1 MTFDTGAGR
10 EERGGSPS
18 RSRRS
23 ILLGGAAALAVLFVG
38 GAVVQL
44 PRIES
49 DLQSRVD
56 ERLAVGGFA
65 ATSSFSGQDATLRCS
80 APLADPA
87 AAVAVAESVWGVRT
101 ATLDAT
107 CTGDGVTTTANDATT
122 AAPTASTTNTT
133 APTVVETT
141 TVTTAAPTTVAV
153 TTTTAAPVVVFGA
166 QFADGLI
173 VLSGKV
179 GSDLER
185 FVLVQRAQGAVAPAN
200 VINLVV
206 VDPTVPTVPADSF
219 GSFLNLM
226 AAMPPNLVTG
236 SLEWNGGSL
245 VASGSYIDDTGRAAF
260 GAAAAAA
267 GVAPTLTVRATATAD
282 QAAALEIEL
291 NALVAAE
298 PILFDK
304 GSTTISLS
312 SLATVQKVA
321 GIAKR
326 YAGVSIDVQGHTDSE
341 GDPGRN
347 LTLSQQRAA
356 AVRDALVVLGVPAA
370 QLTSQGFGLTQPIL
384 DAAGNEV
391 PELSRR
397 VVFGVT
403 LA

>member
-1 MTFDTGAGR
+1 MTFDTGAAHG
-10 EERGGSPS
+10 ERGGSPS

-44 PRIES
+44 PRIET

-56 ERLAVGGFA
+56 ERLAIDGFA
-65 ATSSFSGQDATLRCS
+65 ATSSFSGQDGTLRCS
-80 APLADPA
+80 APLPDPA
-87 AAVAVAESVWGVRT
+87 AAVAAAESVWGVRS
-101 ATLDAT
+101 AALDGS
-107 CTGDGVTTTANDATT
+107 CTGDGATTTSNAVTTSAAPATT
-122 AAPTASTTNTT
+122 PATT
-133 APTVVETT
+133 VLQTT
-141 TVTTAAPTTVAV
+141 TLPPTTVAV
-153 TTTTAAPVVVFGA
+153 TTTTAAPAVVFGA

-185 FVLVQRAQGAVAPAN
+185 FALVQRAQGAVAPAN

-206 VDPTVPTVPADSF
+206 VDPTTATVPPDSF

-226 AAMPPNLVTG
+226 AAMPPNLVSG
-236 SLEWNGGSL
+236 NLEWNGGSL
-245 VASGSYIDDTGRAAF
+245 VVSGSYIDDTGRAAF

-326 YAGVSIDVQGHTDSE
+326 YAGVSIDVRGHTDSE

-356 AVRDALVVLGVPAA
+356 AVRDALVVLGVPAD

>member
-1 MTFDTGAGR
+1 MTFDTGATHG
-10 EERGGSPS
+10 EKGGSPS

-23 ILLGGAAALAVLFVG
+23 IVLGGIAALAVLFIG

-49 DLQSRVD
+49 DLRSRVD
-56 ERLAVGGFA
+56 ERLAVSGFA
-65 ATSSFSGQDATLRCS
+65 ATSSFSGQDGTLRCS
-80 APLADPA
+80 SPLADPA
-87 AAVAVAESVWGVRT
+87 AAVAAAESVWGVRT
-101 ATLDAT
+101 AALDES
-107 CTGDGVTTTANDATT
+107 CTGSGPTTSAPPTTA
-122 AAPTASTTNTT
+122 
-133 APTVVETT
+133 
-141 TVTTAAPTTVAV
+141 TVTTAAPATTVAETTTTATPTTDAV
-153 TTTTAAPVVVFGA
+153 TTTTVAPAVVFGA

-179 GSDLER
+179 SSDLER
-185 FVLVQRAQGAVAPAN
+185 FALVQRAQGAVAPAN

-206 VDPTVPTVPADSF
+206 VDPTVPPVPADSF

-236 SLEWNGGSL
+236 SVEWNGGLL
-245 VASGSYIDDTGRAAF
+245 VVSGSYIDDTGRAAF

-267 GVAPTLTVRATATAD
+267 GVAPTLTVRATATVD

-356 AVRDALVVLGVPAA
+356 AVRDALIVLGVPGD

-397 VVFGVT
+397 VVFGVV
-403 LA
+403 LV